1 MVYYWNVRSNTTT
14 WDPPPCW
21 IEKDPEE
28 GSSRW
33 GEGEEDREEDMEV
46 QRVMQGF
53 EVDPPAA
60 TSCTTAAAAA
70 AAASST
76 MMPTRLFVKDL
87 AFIQKRVLKLKASV
101 KVLESNRD
109 DIRTRQE
116 IYPDLKRCKNPFIS
130 QSVQHRPDESM
141 TVGLRKETDRANAS
155 LKPAF
160 RRSSQIKFDTNDIMH
175 QSVNWEMERNR
186 EKRRKVELEA
196 FLKTVNRLMGKRME
210 SPQEHTEVPPRL

>member
-1 MVYYWNVRSNTTT
+1 METEGGEEEGGEEGADWREVVDEETGMVYYWNVRSNTTT

-70 AAASST
+70 AASST
-76 MMPTRLFVKDL
+76 MVATSVESAEIEGERESPGLF
-87 AFIQKRVLKLKASV
+87 AFIILHARWQDNENV
-101 KVLESNRD
+101 RD

-116 IYPDLKRCKNPFIS
+116 IYPGECVIVFTDLRACSDLKRCKNPFIS
-130 QSVQHRPDESM
+130 QSVQHRPDECEGKF
-141 TVGLRKETDRANAS
+141 VTDCEN
-155 LKPAF
+155 LLP
-160 RRSSQIKFDTNDIMH
+160 
-175 QSVNWEMERNR
+175 
-186 EKRRKVELEA
+186 
-196 FLKTVNRLMGKRME
+196 
-210 SPQEHTEVPPRL
+210 